1 MRNQIDAFTRRMY
14 RTKTGALLPESG
26 ESASSLVPAGYRS
39 LRVDVADD
47 DKDVVVTTTLAPGL
61 SKNDISLRLAAP
73 DLLEISSERK
83 EEKQE
88 KKEGYS
94 IKERR
99 FRTVSRLVSLPILS
113 RGMEQKSV

>member
-1 MRNQIDAFTRRMY
+1 MRNQIDVFTRRMY
-14 RTKTGALLPESG
+14 RANSGALLPGSG
-26 ESASSLVPAGYRS
+26 ELESSLVPAGYRS

-47 DKDVVVTTTLAPGL
+47 DKDVIVTADLAPGL

-73 DLLEISSERK
+73 GLLEISSERK

-99 FRTVSRLVSLPILS
+99 FRAVSRLAFLPILS